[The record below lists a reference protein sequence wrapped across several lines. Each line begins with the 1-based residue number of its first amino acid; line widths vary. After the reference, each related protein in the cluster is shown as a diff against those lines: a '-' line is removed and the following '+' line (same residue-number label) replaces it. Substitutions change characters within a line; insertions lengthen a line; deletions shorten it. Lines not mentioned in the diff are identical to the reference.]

1 MTKKTKI
8 KTAAAAVPVPQNREE
23 ATEYIA
29 EIGRLQRER
38 ERIQAAM
45 NDEIAAIKQRYEE
58 QARPMGDRIR
68 QLTEGVHTWCEAN
81 RAELTHGGKVK
92 TANLSS
98 GEVRW
103 RVRPPR
109 VNLRNIPGVIDALKS
124 LKLTRF
130 IRVKEEVNKEAI
142 LAEPEA
148 VEHIKGISIT
158 QGEDFVIVPF
168 ETELE
173 EVA

>member
-1 MTKKTKI
+1 MARKTKI
-8 KTAAAAVPVPQNREE
+8 KTEALNLKVPQNRQE

-58 QARPMGDRIR
+58 QARPMADDIR
-68 QLTEGVHTWCEAN
+68 QLTDGIHTWCEAN
-81 RAELTHGGKVK
+81 RQELTHGGKVK

-103 RVRPPR
+103 RVRPPK
-109 VNLRNIPGVIDALKS
+109 VNLRNIPGVIEALKS
-124 LKLTRF
+124 LKLIRF
-130 IRVKEEVNKEAI
+130 IRTKEEINKEAI